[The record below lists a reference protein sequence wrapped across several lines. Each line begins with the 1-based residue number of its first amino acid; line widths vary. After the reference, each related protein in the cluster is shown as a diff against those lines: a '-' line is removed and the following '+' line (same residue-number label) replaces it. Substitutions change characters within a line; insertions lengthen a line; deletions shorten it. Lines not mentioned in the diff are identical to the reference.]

1 MTKWLALAAA
11 AILTVV
17 DQAVKLWAINV
28 LEPLGRITVIPGI
41 FNLTFVQNR
50 GAAFGILQG
59 KTVFLSIVVALVL
72 AGGLYLLLSG
82 KIHERFLIWVIAL
95 ILSGGAGNLID
106 RIYRGYVVD
115 YLDFSAFF
123 GFPVFNFADCCV
135 VIGTLLL
142 LCYVIWC
149 DLVVKKREGGKQKE
163 V

>member
-11 AILTVV
+11 AILTAV

-28 LEPLGRITVIPGI
+28 LEPLGRMTVIPGI

-82 KIHERFLIWVIAL
+82 KIT
-95 ILSGGAGNLID
+95 
-106 RIYRGYVVD
+106 
-115 YLDFSAFF
+115 SAS
-123 GFPVFNFADCCV
+123 
-135 VIGTLLL
+135 
-142 LCYVIWC
+142 
-149 DLVVKKREGGKQKE
+149 
-163 V
+163 